1 MKLSFIYPK
10 CQVCTQKTRCDFCGD
25 ALAKSIC
32 KIDGIQECSVNM
44 TMKSLELTST
54 LDPDDIEMYLEDLGV
69 FAN

>member
-1 MKLSFIYPK
+1 MKMNFIYPK

-32 KIDGIQECSVNM
+32 KLDGIQSCHVNM
-44 TMKSLELTST
+44 PMKRLELEST
-54 LDPDDIEMYLEDLGV
+54 LDDDTIEMYLEDLDI